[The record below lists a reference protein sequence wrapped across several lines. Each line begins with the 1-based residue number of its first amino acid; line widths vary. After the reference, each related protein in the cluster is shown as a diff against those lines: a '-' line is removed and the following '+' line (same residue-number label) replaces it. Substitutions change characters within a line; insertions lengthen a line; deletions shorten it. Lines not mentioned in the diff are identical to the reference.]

1 MNEEIEKFCLEMQRP
16 PPLSPSLESI
26 ASTNDDELSVTVHLF
41 LTFFFQSESELKEMI
56 NNQIRDELDSFS
68 TQFNHFFNTNPK
80 HSKNNFDFKNFEKFS
95 ISEENFSVEFKQN
108 KQKFNGKTQE
118 KKNLKIPTPIEKPN
132 KMVTTPQKKEL
143 TSSPLVNSTSIVS
156 QQSTPTSNSNNLTPN
171 EHKEFLELEK
181 IYLEVQQNPFT
192 KNLYT
197 KQLERFSILKNLV
210 IKEQNEYRRTE
221 YNNALKHKDDYS
233 FIDPTISKQ
242 VEEII
247 EVKKKRI
254 LTYPKHYKISQVIN
268 LKDLKLEKEDPILS
282 NPQIIQ
288 QLGVVNTLEKSFFKK
303 GFSFPLERSIY
314 QMDSRTAHY
323 WRKKTCPDLT
333 IDPVAEDI
341 ANQLGISFV
350 LTSSSFSA
358 IVDYVKD
365 FCIPVKIKMVN
376 DKKIIFIDKPFLKKK
391 LTVKEKNTIFYNL
404 AFKSVGIDISSE
416 SSKIDFNS
424 NKTAQTY
431 SEFVQRIDNYTYT
444 FWTLGDT
451 KILMRTKYSAVVP
464 DEKKPSVCIYFIHV
478 RNSLMLE
485 SKLN

>member
-1 MNEEIEKFCLEMQRP
+1 
-16 PPLSPSLESI
+16 
-26 ASTNDDELSVTVHLF
+26 
-41 LTFFFQSESELKEMI
+41 MI
-56 NNQIRDELDSFS
+56 NHQIRDELDSFS
-68 TQFNHFFNTNPK
+68 TKFNHFFNTTPK
-80 HSKNNFDFKNFEKFS
+80 YSKNNFDFHNFEKHS
-95 ISEENFSVEFKQN
+95 ISEENFSMEFNQN
-108 KQKFNGKTQE
+108 KQKFVEKIQE
-118 KKNLKIPTPIEKPN
+118 KKNNLKTPTPIEKSN
-132 KMVTTPQKKEL
+132 KTTQKKETVTTT
-143 TSSPLVNSTSIVS
+143 TSSSVVSHTQTSVS
-156 QQSTPTSNSNNLTPN
+156 NYLAPN

-197 KQLERFSILKNLV
+197 KQLERFSFLKNLV
-210 IKEQNEYRRTE
+210 IKEQNEFKRNE
-221 YNNALKHKDDYS
+221 YNEALKHKEDYS
-233 FIDPTISKQ
+233 FIDSTISKQ

-247 EVKKKRI
+247 DVKKKRI
-254 LTYPKHYKISQVIN
+254 LTYPKHYKICQVIN
-268 LKDLKLEKEDPILS
+268 LKDLKLEKDDPILT

-314 QMDSRTAHY
+314 QMDSRVAHY
-323 WRKKTCPDLT
+323 WRKKSCPDLT

-358 IVDYVKD
+358 IIDYVKD
-365 FCIPVKIKMVN
+365 FCIPVKIKMIN

-391 LTVKEKNTIFYNL
+391 LTIKEKNSIFYNL
-404 AFKSVGIDISSE
+404 AFKSVGIDISTE

-431 SEFVQRIDNYTYT
+431 SEFVQRIENYTYT
-444 FWTLGDT
+444 SWTLGDF
-451 KILMRTKYSAVVP
+451 KILMRSKYSAVVP
-464 DEKKPSVCIYFIHV
+464 DETKPSVWILFHFYL

-485 SKLN
+485 SKQN